1 MNQADDVKRE
11 FEDAGI
17 SIREWAEA
25 NGYNPRTVYAVLGGA
40 LKCRHG
46 ISHDMAV
53 ALGLKTQA
61 KATHLA
67 KFREPRG
74 LTL

>member
-1 MNQADDVKRE
+1 MKQVEDVKRE

-40 LKCRHG
+40 LKCRRG
-46 ISHDMAV
+46 ISHDIAV
-53 ALGLKTQA
+53 ALGLKAHT
-61 KATHLA
+61 KGTHLA

-74 LTL
+74 LAL